1 MIVRNIVDPRV
12 VTPTSDGNTDSV
24 KGPTI
29 YLNIAIRTGE
39 RIAQDCHD
47 CAKHCRS
54 ARRHPDEGVVTY
66 EFLSGVRGDVG
77 SSEPT
82 PSPTMKMCRLFV
94 S

>member
-12 VTPTSDGNTDSV
+12 VTP
-24 KGPTI
+24 
-29 YLNIAIRTGE
+29 
-39 RIAQDCHD
+39 
-47 CAKHCRS
+47 
-54 ARRHPDEGVVTY
+54 DEGVVTC